1 MSNSKIKAENVIKI
15 TEFNIEQSKDN
26 TIELVYT
33 PNQTQTLIK
42 GMKYKFVFSPEG
54 SITNME
60 QEK

>member
-42 GMKYKFVFSPEG
+42 GMKYKFVFSPDG
-54 SITNME
+54 SILNLSE
-60 QEK
+60 EK

>member
-1 MSNSKIKAENVIKI
+1 MSNPKIKSDNVIKI
-15 TEFNIEQSKDN
+15 TDFTIEQSKSND
-26 TIELVYT
+26 IEIVYI
-33 PNQTQTLIK
+33 PNQTQTLVK

>member
-26 TIELVYT
+26 TIELVYI
-33 PNQTQTLIK
+33 PNQTQTLVK

>member
-1 MSNSKIKAENVIKI
+1 MSNPKIKSDNVIKI
-15 TEFNIEQSKDN
+15 MDFTIEQSKSND
-26 TIELVYT
+26 IEIVYI
-33 PNQTQTLIK
+33 PNQTQTLVK

>member
-15 TEFNIEQSKDN
+15 TEFNIEQSKSND
-26 TIELVYT
+26 IEIVYI
-33 PNQTQTLIK
+33 PNQTQTLVK